1 MHTDAGWQPV
11 FKRQIIVQS
20 EGSPHNTGKN
30 RFTATLILHFPK
42 WKISNFEFYICLFS
56 YSSVGF
62 LKIYTMYKYIEMFL
76 VQYKYFKCNKCH
88 SSFYC
93 IMSYFN

>member
-30 RFTATLILHFPK
+30 QFTATLILHFPK
-42 WKISNFEFYICLFS
+42 WKISNFEIFI
-56 YSSVGF
+56 
-62 LKIYTMYKYIEMFL
+62 LKCWFPQNLYYAQIHRNVFGT
-76 VQYKYFKCNKCH
+76 V
-88 SSFYC
+88 
-93 IMSYFN
+93 